1 LRPSPRL
8 TVAIIVV
15 LGIGAGLLGWRL
27 LAPSP
32 TSFGWPAGLTTVAGG
47 GERGLADGAG
57 AAARF
62 SDPFGLAVDAKGTV
76 YVADAGEA
84 GRIRKIDR
92 NGRTTTLPGAFDTPS
107 GLAVDAK
114 GALYVADTSANLI
127 RKIGPGGA
135 VTTLAGD
142 GTAGFRDGAA
152 GQAQFNGPI
161 GVAVDKAGAVYVA
174 DAYNDRIR
182 LITPDGEVKT
192 LAGGP
197 APGFADGKG
206 EAAAFHTPCGL
217 ALDAAGA
224 LLIADA
230 GNDAVRRLAPDG
242 AVTTLARFASDSA
255 AQALREPMALAA
267 TRDGYVYIAT
277 FGQGRILQLSPK
289 GELRV
294 LTGRNAF
301 VPQNQSLVLSHPAGL
316 ALDRDG
322 GLYVAEAGGYAIRR
336 LNRSGKGLS
345 GPAAEPAAPAPALM
359 RTATV
364 PWPLDPQTN
373 WHEVVG
379 GAGEVR
385 GNRQGDSRDHLHAGL
400 DVHAEVGQTVLAIA
414 DGKVADPLAAF
425 GPNTLSEGLQL
436 DELTYIHMRVG
447 RTSAGA
453 PLDEGRFRFIRDAAG
468 KVAFVRVKRGTRFHV
483 GEPLGT
489 VNAMAHVHLELSAR
503 GRVVNPIGL
512 RFPGLTDHFAPRIQG
527 VQLRDAAGLPLG
539 DRQNGRLVVS
549 RGAGAL
555 SLVVDAWD
563 QVDGDQP
570 GRRLGLYRL
579 GYQIL
584 KADGSPVTGFEQPL
598 ITMVFDVLPA
608 DRAAAKI
615 AYAPE
620 SGETV
625 HGARETRFLYVVTNI
640 VRGGRAET
648 GSWNPAGLAPGDY
661 IIRIDAADYAGNT
674 ATENRDLPISV
685 R

>member
-1 LRPSPRL
+1 LKPSRRL
-8 TVAIIVV
+8 TLAAVVV
-15 LGIGAGLLGWRL
+15 LAIGAGLLVWRL
-27 LAPSP
+27 LAPSATP
-32 TSFGWPAGLTTVAGG
+32 FGWPASLTTIAGG
-47 GERGLADGAG
+47 GERGLADGVG
-57 AAARF
+57 AAVRF
-62 SDPFGLAVDAKGTV
+62 SDPFGVAVDAKGTL

-92 NGRTTTLPGAFDTPS
+92 DGRTTTLSGAFDTPS
-107 GLAVDAK
+107 GLAVDAR
-114 GALYVADTSANLI
+114 GDLYVADTGANLI
-127 RKIGPGGA
+127 RKISREGT

-142 GTAGFRDGAA
+142 GAAGFRDGAA

-161 GVAVDKAGAVYVA
+161 GVAVGRTGAVYVA

-182 LITPDGEVKT
+182 LITPDGQVKT

-217 ALDAAGA
+217 ALDAAGS

-242 AVTTLARFASDSA
+242 TVTTLTQFASGGVA
-255 AQALREPMALAA
+255 EALREPVALAG

-277 FGQGRILQLSPK
+277 FSQGRILQLSPM

-301 VPQNQSLVLSHPAGL
+301 VPQNQALRLAHPAGL

-322 GLYVAEAGGYAIRR
+322 GLYVAESGGYAIRR
-336 LNRSGKGLS
+336 LSRAGRG
-345 GPAAEPAAPAPALM
+345 AAAPAADPGIPTSALM
-359 RTATV
+359 RAASV
-364 PWPLDPQTN
+364 PWPLGPQGE

-379 GAGEVR
+379 GLGEVR
-385 GNRQGDSRDHLHAGL
+385 GGRDGDSRDHIHAGL
-400 DVHAEVGQTVLAIA
+400 DVHADVGQTVLAIA
-414 DGKVADPLAAF
+414 DGKIVDPLSAF
-425 GPNTLSEGLQL
+425 GPNTLSEGLQI

-447 RTSAGA
+447 RTAAGA
-453 PLDEGRFRFIRDAAG
+453 PLDEGRFQFIRDAAG
-468 KVAFVRVKRGTRFHV
+468 KVASVRIRRGTRFHV
-483 GEPLGT
+483 GEALGT
-489 VNAMAHVHLELSAR
+489 VNAMAHVHLELTAR

-512 RFPGLTDHFAPRIQG
+512 RFPGLTDDFAPRIRAI
-527 VQLRDAAGLPLG
+527 QLRDAAGQPLG
-539 DRQNGRLVVS
+539 ARKNGRLMLS
-549 RGAGAL
+549 RDAGPL

-563 QVDGDQP
+563 QVDGDLP

-579 GYQIL
+579 GYQLL
-584 KADGSPVTGFEQPL
+584 KADGSPVKGFEQPL
-598 ITMVFDVLPA
+598 TTMVFDVLPM

-615 AYAPE
+615 VYAPE

-625 HGARETRFLYVVTNI
+625 HGASETRFLYVATNT
-640 VRGGRAET
+640 VRGGRAEA
-648 GSWNPAGLAPGDY
+648 GSWNPASLPPGDY
-661 IIRIDAADYAGNT
+661 IIRILAADYAGNT